1 MFHEPL
7 FQVAGAADGLPGFY
21 YLWGGMNDSRV
32 KWFLSAVD
40 HETLSDGRYL
50 SKRSGLELK
59 LSSDKL
65 ILLQYSQSFYDTR
78 RSDRW
83 DNLEVWA
90 YVMIH
95 T

>member
-32 KWFLSAVD
+32 KRFLSAVD
-40 HETLSDGRYL
+40 YETLSDRRYL
-50 SKRSGLELK
+50 SKRLGLELK

-65 ILLQYSQSFYDTR
+65 IVLHNSQSFYDSR
-78 RSDRW
+78 RNDRW
-83 DNLEVWA
+83 DNSEV
-90 YVMIH
+90 
-95 T
+95 